1 MLDIL
6 FDSLSIAFQI
16 LVGPS
21 IRKEICKTSPY
32 NIKARFQAAYL
43 CCVLLNVQR

>member
-6 FDSLSIAFQI
+6 FDSLSVAFQI

-21 IRKEICKTSPY
+21 IRKEICKTFPY
-32 NIKARFQAAYL
+32 YIKDRFQAAFL
-43 CCVLLNVQR
+43 CYVLLNVQR